1 MIMNS
6 NENDKYVCIREKQLS
21 KHESAITELQTRS
34 SYKEE
39 QIKALNKN
47 MNEMSKKL
55 DEIKDGLSE
64 LKIQSLRDDSDIDNR
79 VMALENTVKV
89 LKWVSGIFLTALT
102 ALVAV
107 LTFAMMHLH

>member
-1 MIMNS
+1 MNS